1 MNFITVTIYQRAY
14 LWNLSN
20 KQGRRLFIFFNT
32 KCPACISTDSS
43 GRMVS
48 PRSCCP
54 PSNDKTMPAPTL
66 PINRP
71 RQVSRNPE
79 GVQVSLPTPNQP
91 ACAAARGQPRPRES
105 GCMGPSQT
113 PRLACLETWPGSSS
127 WGHRNEWGLE
137 GQERS
142 GVTTLNISNESHLR
156 DYAFSF

>member
-14 LWNLSN
+14 LWSLSN

-54 PSNDKTMPAPTL
+54 PSNDKTMPTPTL
-66 PINRP
+66 HINRP

-91 ACAAARGQPRPRES
+91 ACAAARGQPRRRSRAAWGPPKRPGWPALKRGLAPAHGATGTKGGWRGKRGVES
-105 GCMGPSQT
+105 P
-113 PRLACLETWPGSSS
+113 
-127 WGHRNEWGLE
+127 H
-137 GQERS
+137 
-142 GVTTLNISNESHLR
+142 
-156 DYAFSF
+156 